1 MQESSPANAK
11 LLGDFLRRSVAH
23 TIQSGGA
30 SKRMNSE
37 VYRRE
42 PTGKEYHTG
51 PRAAGRGSAARQCVV
66 KEKTRGIA
74 DRLRGGILKQLE
86 ESRQPGAI
94 TQSVKPTSPVVAGQL
109 PINPLGRH

>member
-51 PRAAGRGSAARQCVV
+51 PRAAGKESAARQCVV

-74 DRLRGGILKQLE
+74 EWLRGAILKQFE
-86 ESRQPGAI
+86 GSRQPGAI
-94 TQSVKPTSPVVAGQL
+94 TQSVNDASPVVAGQF
-109 PINPLGRH
+109 PISGV